1 MTHSNTDSHKSDVLP
16 LYLLTYLLTVSGTT
30 VRFLHRNPTRG
41 RGGDAARRWGDRRR
55 GGHHLARRGPAPIAG
70 GGAHP
75 CSRSCQAAERCPRWH
90 RSAVGGSE
98 LAVCASLS
106 SNAGGV
112 RRCALRRLMHA
123 LRTRSASCTAYTRP
137 ASPHLYGL
145 VSTSLA
151 SQAGRCAGNAPAGS
165 APASSAPAG
174 SAPAGSEPAGAR
186 EPASGRASFNAPAR
200 PRLPSDNR
208 KRKKKWG
215 RVRSSH
221 PRPCALEPPPAA
233 RSGFF
238 LGFSSRRGGRLR
250 HRGRGACST
259 RGGGY
264 LSPPHYPLTWE
275 GLSNEEHG
283 SNRHCPTDTRQRR
296 ARVRAASSPLSALCW
311 RDVTLTGDTLHSS
324 WPSASTGNDGAPF
337 MWQTIQCVISSV

>member
-1 MTHSNTDSHKSDVLP
+1 M
-16 LYLLTYLLTVSGTT
+16 
-30 VRFLHRNPTRG
+30 R
-41 RGGDAARRWGDRRR
+41 AAPPHARA
-55 GGHHLARRGPAPIAG
+55 GHHLARRGPAPIAG

-165 APASSAPAG
+165 APAGSAPAG
-174 SAPAGSEPAGAR
+174 SAPAGAR

-208 KRKKKWG
+208 KRKKKMG
-215 RVRSSH
+215 
-221 PRPCALEPPPAA
+221 PCALEPPPAVCA
-233 RSGFF
+233 RATPGRALGFF
-238 LGFSSRRGGRLR
+238 LAFSPRRGGRLR

-264 LSPPHYPLTWE
+264 LPPPI
-275 GLSNEEHG
+275 
-283 SNRHCPTDTRQRR
+283 TR
-296 ARVRAASSPLSALCW
+296 
-311 RDVTLTGDTLHSS
+311 
-324 WPSASTGNDGAPF
+324 
-337 MWQTIQCVISSV
+337 

>member
-16 LYLLTYLLTVSGTT
+16 LYLLTPCPTT
-30 VRFLHRNPTRG
+30 VRVLHRNPTRG

-165 APASSAPAG
+165 APAG
-174 SAPAGSEPAGAR
+174 SAPAGAR

-233 RSGFF
+233 RSVFF
-238 LGFSSRRGGRLR
+238 WLFHHDGEGVFGIAAEGLVVRGVGDISPPPITSRR
-250 HRGRGACST
+250 AT
-259 RGGGY
+259 
-264 LSPPHYPLTWE
+264 
-275 GLSNEEHG
+275 
-283 SNRHCPTDTRQRR
+283 
-296 ARVRAASSPLSALCW
+296 AVASS
-311 RDVTLTGDTLHSS
+311 G
-324 WPSASTGNDGAPF
+324 
-337 MWQTIQCVISSV
+337 

>member
-1 MTHSNTDSHKSDVLP
+1 M
-16 LYLLTYLLTVSGTT
+16 
-30 VRFLHRNPTRG
+30 R
-41 RGGDAARRWGDRRR
+41 AAPPHARA
-55 GGHHLARRGPAPIAG
+55 GHHLARRGPAPIAG

-165 APASSAPAG
+165 APAGSAPAG
-174 SAPAGSEPAGAR
+174 SAPAGAR

-233 RSGFF
+233 RSVFF
-238 LGFSSRRGGRLR
+238 WLFHHDGEGVFGIAAEGLVVRGVGDISPPPLPVDV
-250 HRGRGACST
+250 GGPEQRGARFQPT
-259 RGGGY
+259 
-264 LSPPHYPLTWE
+264 LP
-275 GLSNEEHG
+275 
-283 SNRHCPTDTRQRR
+283 NRHAAATRSCPRR
-296 ARVRAASSPLSALCW
+296 LLPLERALLAG
-311 RDVTLTGDTLHSS
+311 RDSR
-324 WPSASTGNDGAPF
+324 
-337 MWQTIQCVISSV
+337 